1 MLITLP
7 RESLKYLDDKIVQVE
22 VDAKSLK
29 KEMENDVIKK
39 TKGLLKKY
47 KIDGSEYQNQIR
59 KEWDRNLGSR

>member
-22 VDAKSLK
+22 VDVKSLK

-47 KIDGSEYQNQIR
+47 KIEASEYQNQIR
-59 KEWDRNLGSR
+59 KEWDRDLGSR